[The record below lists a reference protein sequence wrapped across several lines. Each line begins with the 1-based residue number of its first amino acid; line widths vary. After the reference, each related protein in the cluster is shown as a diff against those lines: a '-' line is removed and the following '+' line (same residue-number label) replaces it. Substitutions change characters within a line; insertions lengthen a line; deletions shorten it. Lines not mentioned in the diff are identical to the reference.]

1 MFVTNDLTLSLLD
14 VMPSH
19 LIMENGLDNLL
30 VPSLRK
36 SIEENLGKETL
47 NKIEERLMERHGLGL
62 VQAIKNFSKFDSV
75 LREFFGAGA
84 DGLEQKFLQKIVEVE
99 KSKQSDSNWIH
110 IKDPELSKI
119 FLESFADQDKK
130 AILASV
136 MEIPL
141 IIAKILAICNIPQT
155 SGYRKINYLIDHG
168 LLVANGFEL
177 AHDGKKV
184 RKYET
189 IFDNVKVDI
198 VKNDVTV
205 KVQLKNTLLDDSSI
219 LQTVQIYS

>member
-1 MFVTNDLTLSLLD
+1 
-14 VMPSH
+14 
-19 LIMENGLDNLL
+19 MENGLDNLL

-47 NKIEERLMERHGLGL
+47 NKIEQRLMERHGLGL
-62 VQAIKNFSKFDSV
+62 VQAIKNFNKFDSV

-84 DGLEQKFLQKIVEVE
+84 DGLEQKFLQKIVSIE
-99 KSKQSDSNWIH
+99 KTKQTESNWIQM
-110 IKDPELSKI
+110 KDPELSKI

-130 AILASV
+130 AILGAV
-136 MEIPL
+136 MDDPL
-141 IIAKILAICNIPQT
+141 IIAKILESCKIPQT
-155 SGYRKINYLIDHG
+155 SGYRKINFLIDNG

-184 RKYET
+184 KKYET

-198 VKNDVTV
+198 VKNEIYV
-205 KVQLKNTLLDDSSI
+205 KVQLKKPLLSESSI
-219 LQTVQIYS
+219 LQTVQIVC

>member
-1 MFVTNDLTLSLLD
+1 
-14 VMPSH
+14 
-19 LIMENGLDNLL
+19 MENGLDNLL

-62 VQAIKNFSKFDSV
+62 VQAIKNFNKFDSV

-84 DGLEQKFLQKIVEVE
+84 DGLEQKFLQKIVEIE
-99 KSKQSDSNWIH
+99 KSKQTNSNWIH
-110 IKDPELSKI
+110 MKDPELSRV

-130 AILASV
+130 AILGSV
-136 MEIPL
+136 MDTSL
-141 IIAKILAICNIPQT
+141 IIAKILETCNIPQT
-155 SGYRKINYLIDHG
+155 SGYRKINYLINNG

-184 RKYET
+184 KKYET

-198 VKNDVTV
+198 VKNDVAV
-205 KVQLKNTLLDDSSI
+205 KVQLKNTLINDSSI

>member
-1 MFVTNDLTLSLLD
+1 
-14 VMPSH
+14 
-19 LIMENGLDNLL
+19 MENGLDNLL

-36 SIEENLGKETL
+36 SIEENLGKDTL

-84 DGLEQKFLQKIVEVE
+84 DGLEQKFLQKIVNVE
-99 KSKQSDSNWIH
+99 KSNSSESNWIQM
-110 IKDPELSKI
+110 KDPELSRI

-130 AILASV
+130 SILGAV
-136 MEIPL
+136 MDTSL
-141 IIAKILAICNIPQT
+141 IIAKILETCKIPQT
-155 SGYRKINYLIDHG
+155 SGYRKINFLINSG

-177 AHDGKKV
+177 AQDGKKV
-184 RKYET
+184 KKYET

-198 VKNDVTV
+198 LKNDIAV
-205 KVQLKNTLLDDSSI
+205 KVQLKKSLLGDSSI
-219 LQTVQIYS
+219 LQTIQIQV

>member
-1 MFVTNDLTLSLLD
+1 ML
-14 VMPSH
+14 PY

-62 VQAIKNFSKFDSV
+62 VQAIKNFNKFDSV

-84 DGLEQKFLQKIVEVE
+84 DGLEQKFLQKVVDIE

-110 IKDPELSKI
+110 MKDPELSKI

-130 AILASV
+130 AILGSV
-136 MEIPL
+136 MDGSL
-141 IIAKILAICNIPQT
+141 IIAKILETCKIPQT
-155 SGYRKINYLIDHG
+155 SGYRKINFLINSG

-177 AHDGKKV
+177 AQDGKKV
-184 RKYET
+184 KKYET

-198 VKNDVTV
+198 IKNDIAV
-205 KVQLKNTLLDDSSI
+205 KVQLKRILLTESSI
-219 LQTVQIYS
+219 LQTVQIRS